1 MVLLAELTYTDS
13 QKEGSAYP
21 VLRSIAQDML
31 SVPASSV
38 PCERAFSAAKHT
50 DSDTRSRLTP
60 LHLGAIQIA
69 KADIQRNR
77 LKEDKERKASEEAK
91 IQEWREFEAN
101 LILDRAEREG
111 IDLEF

>member
-1 MVLLAELTYTDS
+1 MVLLAELTYTNS
-13 QKEGSAYP
+13 QKEGSTYP

-38 PCERAFSAAKHT
+38 PCERAFSATKCT
-50 DSDTRSRLTP
+50 DSDTQSHLAP

-69 KADIQRNR
+69 KADIQQNR
-77 LKEDKERKASEEAK
+77 LKEHKERKASEEAK
-91 IQEWREFEAN
+91 IQEWWEFEAN
-101 LILDRAEREG
+101 LILDHADREG